1 MTKWLD
7 HQLKKTKKTVNR
19 NVSREDLITLTVLI
33 FIIDTWQVSDM
44 GLNMYIWAQNPSV
57 AFDSY
62 HLYAPIVALAGW
74 VGYSIVLVWR
84 NVQIVSVLPFL
95 PAAIGLFYNAV
106 LSLIRFGFIGPE
118 ILKIW

>member
-19 NVSREDLITLTVLI
+19 NISREDLITLTVLSFVVTI
-33 FIIDTWQVSDM
+33 LQVTGM
-44 GLNMYIWAQNPSV
+44 GLNMYNWAENPAV

-62 HLYAPIVALAGW
+62 HLYAPVVALAGW
-74 VGYSIVLVWR
+74 IGYSIVLAWR
-84 NVQIVSVLPFL
+84 NVQIVSILPFV
-95 PAAIGLFYNAV
+95 PAAIGLFYNVV

-118 ILKIW
+118 ILKFW

>member
-1 MTKWLD
+1 MTKWID
-7 HQLKKTKKTVNR
+7 RQLKKTKKTVNR
-19 NVSREDLITLTVLI
+19 NISREDLITLTVLT
-33 FIIDTWQVSDM
+33 FVVTLLQVTGM
-44 GLNMYIWAQNPSV
+44 ALNMWNWAENPSV

-62 HLYAPIVALAGW
+62 HLYAPVVALAGW
-74 VGYSIVLVWR
+74 IGYTIVLTWR
-84 NVQIVSVLPFL
+84 NVQIVSVLPFV